1 MSKKG
6 FSLIELIVVI
16 SIISILALIG
26 IPQLN
31 KWRAR
36 YRVKNFSYSLA
47 SNISYARTVSKK
59 DGKRVVVAIVNSGS
73 NPQNWTSN
81 SSIDPVIYLI
91 FEDFNN
97 NQKYDSGEKIIAY
110 GNGKGISIIDN
121 TIPNSCMGGSSKC
134 VLFFPVGPPLLGVA
148 SLIIKVGSAS
158 YGNIEYDVNLQGVTG
173 ITEVKTVK

>member
-6 FSLIELIVVI
+6 FSLIELIVVV
-16 SIISILALIG
+16 SIISTLALIG

-47 SNISYARTVSKK
+47 SDISYARTISKK
-59 DGKRVVVAIVNSGS
+59 DGKRVVVAIVNSGL
-73 NPQNWTSN
+73 NPQNWTGNN
-81 SSIDPVIYLI
+81 SVDPVIYLI

-121 TIPNSCMGGSSKC
+121 TISKSCMNGTGKC
-134 VLFFPVGPPLLGVA
+134 IIFFPVGPPLIGENQLTV
-148 SLIIKVGSAS
+148 KVGSVS
-158 YGNIEYDVNLQGVTG
+158 YSDIEYKVVLQGITG
-173 ITEVKTVK
+173 VAGVETKK